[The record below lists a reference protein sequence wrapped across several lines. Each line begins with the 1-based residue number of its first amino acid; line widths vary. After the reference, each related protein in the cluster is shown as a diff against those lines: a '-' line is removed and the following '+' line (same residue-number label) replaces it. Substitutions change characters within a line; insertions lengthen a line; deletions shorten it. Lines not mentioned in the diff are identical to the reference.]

1 MSSTKMKKVKKL
13 LISFLNGAIK
23 ASLLAL
29 IQDKDRSDS
38 IWQAG
43 VPLTRLHLPDLW
55 MADRLLFAEFV
66 ENSIFYI
73 SGMQCHRW

>member
-23 ASLLAL
+23 AGLLAL

-38 IWQAG
+38 IW
-43 VPLTRLHLPDLW
+43 
-55 MADRLLFAEFV
+55 
-66 ENSIFYI
+66 
-73 SGMQCHRW
+73 

>member
-13 LISFLNGAIK
+13 LISFLNRAIK

-38 IWQAG
+38 IW
-43 VPLTRLHLPDLW
+43 
-55 MADRLLFAEFV
+55 
-66 ENSIFYI
+66 
-73 SGMQCHRW
+73 

>member
-13 LISFLNGAIK
+13 LISFLNGAIQ

-38 IWQAG
+38 IW
-43 VPLTRLHLPDLW
+43 
-55 MADRLLFAEFV
+55 
-66 ENSIFYI
+66 
-73 SGMQCHRW
+73 